1 MFSCTSS
8 LQLAKATFG
17 GCGTLLS
24 LGANDLRDQ
33 LPPHYLELVAD
44 AALKSYWRRKAL
56 WTFLRRC
63 GVSESFLATWLKDES
78 KRDLLN
84 RLFPKLESSGD
95 AGIRLTNRM
104 TDSLI
109 QQTAFP
115 DLEGWEDAEQ
125 KKKDANR
132 AVAALKEYRQS
143 QRREAEQERDRKA
156 TRQRAEEIQG
166 EIQRRAQDLQKLSD
180 RLTELSKELG
190 KQQAGYEFQSWF
202 YDLADYFEVV
212 NRRPY
217 VSNGRQIDGSIT
229 VDGTTYLIELK
240 FTREQS
246 DSPDIDSLHKKVT
259 SKADNTMGIMVSI
272 SGYSS
277 TAVKEASGPKTPLLL
292 LDHNH
297 VYLLLS
303 GPITLEELVC
313 RVRRHSSQTGEAYL
327 PPSAFSA

>member
-1 MFSCTSS
+1 MRNS
-8 LQLAKATFG
+8 FG
-17 GCGTLLS
+17 ALPAYNWRRPGGD
-24 LGANDLRDQ
+24 NLRDQ

-63 GVSESFLATWLKDES
+63 GVSESFLATWLKEES
-78 KRDLLN
+78 KRDYLN
-84 RLFPKLESSGD
+84 RLFPKLEATGD
-95 AGIRLTNRM
+95 AGTRLINRM
-104 TDSLI
+104 ADSLI

-125 KKKDANR
+125 KKKDAKR
-132 AVAALKEYRQS
+132 SVATLKEYRQS
-143 QRREAEQERDRKA
+143 QRREAEQERDHKA
-156 TRQRAEEIQG
+156 ARQRADEIQG
-166 EIQRRAQDLQKLSD
+166 EIRRRAQDLQKLSD

-190 KQQAGYEFQSWF
+190 KQQAGYDFQKWF
-202 YDLADYFEVV
+202 YDVADYFEVV

-259 SKADNTMGIMVSI
+259 SKADNTMGIMISI

-277 TAVKEASGPKTPLLL
+277 TAIKEASGPKTPLLL

-297 VYLLLS
+297 IYLLLS
-303 GPITLEELVC
+303 GCITLEELAS

-327 PPSAFSA
+327 SANAFST

>member
-1 MFSCTSS
+1 M
-8 LQLAKATFG
+8 
-17 GCGTLLS
+17 
-24 LGANDLRDQ
+24 
-33 LPPHYLELVAD
+33 ELVAD

-63 GVSESFLATWLKDES
+63 GVKESFLSTWVKEES

-84 RLFPKLESSGD
+84 RLFPKLEASGD
-95 AGIRLTNRM
+95 AGVRLINRM
-104 TDSLI
+104 ADSLI

-125 KKKDANR
+125 KKKDAKR
-132 AVAALKEYRQS
+132 AVVALKEYRQS
-143 QRREAEQERDRKA
+143 QHREAEQERDRKA
-156 TRQRAEEIQG
+156 ARERAEQIQAEIR
-166 EIQRRAQDLQKLSD
+166 RRAQDLRTFSD
-180 RLTELSKELG
+180 RLAELSKELG
-190 KQQAGYEFQSWF
+190 TQQAGYDFQKWF
-202 YDLADYFEVV
+202 YDVADYFEVV

-229 VDGTTYLIELK
+229 VDGTTYLVELK

-259 SKADNTMGIMVSI
+259 SKADNTMGVMISI

-277 TAVKEASGPKTPLLL
+277 TAINEASGPKTPLLL

-297 VYLLLS
+297 IYLLLS
-303 GPITLEELVC
+303 GSITLEEVVC
-313 RVRRHSSQTGEAYL
+313 RVRRHSSQTGESYL
-327 PPSAFSA
+327 PVNAFSG